1 MIHAARSELSGLLT
15 RAGVGRGLPIG
26 IADEL
31 TAAALAYCSLGED
44 GAGAAL
50 AALAPDPEAPIY
62 SGGVLQG
69 SSLPMFAP
77 SAFDL
82 AASGTVTLN
91 TDADTE
97 LLAGYALARGNGWSI
112 QKSGSQLRLR
122 RSNESALAATTTAS
136 PPFAVSFA
144 VWDALKEL
152 GLGALVPATPETE
165 AGAGAG
171 AIDND

>member
-15 RAGVGRGLPIG
+15 RAGVGRGLPVG

-50 AALAPDPEAPIY
+50 AALSADPEPPRY
-62 SGGVLQG
+62 SGGVIRG
-69 SSLPMFAP
+69 ESLPMLAP

-82 AASGTVTLN
+82 AASSAITLDTN
-91 TDADTE
+91 TNIE
-97 LLAGYALARGNGWSI
+97 LLAGYALARGNCWSI
-112 QKSGSQLRLR
+112 QKAGSHATLSRSDDSGPT
-122 RSNESALAATTTAS
+122 ALNA
-136 PPFAVSFA
+136 PPFAVSFD
-144 VWDALKEL
+144 VWEALKEL

-171 AIDND
+171 EIDND

>member
-31 TAAALAYCSLGED
+31 TAAALAYCSLGKD

-50 AALAPDPEAPIY
+50 AALAPEPKAPSY
-62 SGGVLQG
+62 SDGVLHG

-82 AASGTVTLN
+82 AASGTVTLD
-91 TDADTE
+91 TDAETE

-112 QKSGSQLRLR
+112 QKFGSQLRLC
-122 RSNESALAATTTAS
+122 RSDESTLTATAS
-136 PPFAVSFA
+136 PPFTVSFE
-144 VWDALKEL
+144 VWEALKEL

>member
-50 AALAPDPEAPIY
+50 AALAPEPKAPIY
-62 SGGVLQG
+62 SDGVLQG

-122 RSNESALAATTTAS
+122 RSNESALTATTTAS

-152 GLGALVPATPETE
+152 GLDALVPATPETE

-171 AIDND
+171 EIDND

>member
-62 SGGVLQG
+62 SDGVLQG

-82 AASGTVTLN
+82 AASGTVTLD

-112 QKSGSQLRLR
+112 QKSGSQLHLF
-122 RSNESALAATTTAS
+122 RSDVNVLTATTS

-171 AIDND
+171 EIDND